1 MAHMYR
7 VCVSHPCLNVCPCC
21 CVSVAR
27 GTEQKKKL
35 FELLKM
41 CTQDRNQLEQM
52 KLFKEVDGEP
62 VEAHKLKEMLV
73 DAAKKIIKLDEAI
86 EVTKTISK
94 SKSTWSASG

>member
-7 VCVSHPCLNVCPCC
+7 VYAPHPSLNVCPCC
-21 CVSVAR
+21 CVCVVR
-27 GTEQKKKL
+27 GAEQKKEL
-35 FELLKM
+35 FGLLKA
-41 CTQDRNQLEQM
+41 CTQTRNQLEQM

-62 VEAHKLKEMLV
+62 VEADKLKEMLV

-94 SKSTWSASG
+94 SKSSWSAPA